1 MNQNKKSLFDTLNW
15 QHMPLLRTLVFVQV
29 GIAVVFSIISM
40 IVAFYYVNE
49 RSLTVLNSRKLDL
62 IRVMSPNQEKIRLW
76 ANLGMEEA
84 LSISLKD
91 IKKIDY
97 IKDVNVRRLDYNQ
110 FNGLKE
116 DVHNLII
123 PENIDSNLPYY
134 LVFRINQT
142 SHASILSTLLIP
154 LLVFL
159 FTFTL
164 IYFSIVFIMK
174 KFFKPL
180 SLLVLENNQ
189 QIDYKQTSDIEASGE
204 IAVLISKIQKSQQIK
219 ILLESEKNNFKLAT
233 QLAHD
238 IRSPLEVLKGLK
250 DEMTTFPES
259 SRKRIQ
265 LSISRIEEIAFNLL
279 RNHKQLSGI
288 EGELEPEE
296 LLGLIS
302 SVITEKNIEFRN
314 LPGKEIVESL
324 DSSSYGLFSKIQ
336 RGTLKSILSNLINNS
351 FESFNSSN
359 GIVEVTLFSKDGFN
373 VIAVRDNGQGIE
385 PGILSTL
392 FTKGFTTKKTG
403 NGLGLFNAKQD
414 IEAVGG
420 TIVCES
426 EVGKGT
432 TFTISL
438 PKSEAPATF
447 IGSIDAYKYERIIV
461 LDDDPAF
468 HEVWAKRLE
477 GLESKVEHIHSVEEM
492 LSKYQALHP
501 KILLLSDFEL
511 MDKHLDGIDTI
522 LKLGHSEHSVLV
534 TARNEEKAIQDRCL
548 AAGIKLLPKSLVNYA
563 RVNKEL
569 SESSQHIDASK
580 LGSAGMVGDSMAV
593 GAGPVPEAL
602 KFGFVEGAQDN
613 PSKAY
618 NEYVEEKGKRSSD
631 TLGSQ
636 NLKFPIVLVDDDR
649 LVHLNWKSHCKK
661 NGLDFHG
668 FYSIEAFLGDSSS
681 FDKASRI
688 YIDSNLGDGIKGEIE
703 SEKIFALGFLNLYL
717 ATGYHKDSI
726 QKPFWIKE
734 VFSKSPECIG

>member
-29 GIAVVFSIISM
+29 GIAVAFSIISM

-76 ANLGMEEA
+76 ANLEMEEA

-91 IKKIDY
+91 IKKIDF
-97 IKDVNVRRLDYNQ
+97 IKDVNVMRLDKEQ

-116 DVHNLII
+116 NVHNLII
-123 PENIDSNLPYY
+123 PEYIDSNLPFY

-159 FTFTL
+159 FTFML
-164 IYFSIVFIMK
+164 IYFSIVFIIK

-180 SLLVLENNQ
+180 SLLILESND
-189 QIDYKQTSDIEASGE
+189 QIKHKQAPDIEASGE
-204 IAVLISKIQKSQQIK
+204 IAVLISKIQKSQQSK

-250 DEMTTFPES
+250 DEMTTFPDS

-288 EGELEPEE
+288 EGELDSEE

-314 LPGKEIVESL
+314 LPAKDIVESL
-324 DSSSYGLFSKIQ
+324 DSSCYGLFSKIQ
-336 RGTLKSILSNLINNS
+336 RGSLKSILSNLINNG
-351 FESFNSSN
+351 FESFNASS
-359 GIVEVTLFSKDGFN
+359 GTVEVSLFSKNGFN
-373 VIAVRDNGQGIE
+373 VISVKDNGQGID
-385 PGILSTL
+385 PGILEKL

-420 TIVCES
+420 TILCKS
-426 EVGKGT
+426 EIGKGT

-447 IGSIDAYKYERIIV
+447 IGSIDAYKYEKIIV

-468 HEVWAKRLE
+468 HEAWNKRLE

-492 LSKYQALHP
+492 LTKYQALHP

-534 TARNEEKAIQDRCL
+534 TARNEEQAIQDRCL
-548 AAGIKLLPKSLVNYA
+548 AAGIKLLPKSLVNY
-563 RVNKEL
+563 VKVVKEL
-569 SESSQHIDASK
+569 SHSSQTQS
-580 LGSAGMVGDSMAV
+580 
-593 GAGPVPEAL
+593 
-602 KFGFVEGAQDN
+602 
-613 PSKAY
+613 
-618 NEYVEEKGKRSSD
+618 
-631 TLGSQ
+631 
-636 NLKFPIVLVDDDR
+636 PIILVDDDR
-649 LVHLNWKSHCKK
+649 LIHLNWSSYCKR
-661 NGLDFHG
+661 NGLSFQG
-668 FYSIEAFLGDSSS
+668 FKSIDELLKVASTL
-681 FDKASRI
+681 DKASKI

-717 ATGYHKDSI
+717 ATGYEKGSI
-726 QKPFWIKE
+726 AKPSWIKGIY
-734 VFSKSPECIG
+734 SKGPECIGINIISKL